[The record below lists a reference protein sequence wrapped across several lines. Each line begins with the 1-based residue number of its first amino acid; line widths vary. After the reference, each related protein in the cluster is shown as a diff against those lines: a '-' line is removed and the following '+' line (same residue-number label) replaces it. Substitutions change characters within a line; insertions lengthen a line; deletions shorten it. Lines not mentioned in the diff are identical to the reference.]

1 MSQRVPEPEETP
13 EGPAYEG
20 RLLARPEDEVVDQG
34 AAFDSRTLVSRR
46 GILSLVGLGAGAV
59 VLAACTSTSGDSTS
73 TATATA
79 TPTATT
85 DPTADPTAEAT
96 EDASAG
102 STTTTAET
110 EGEIPEETNG
120 PYPADGTNG
129 VNVLEESGIVRSDVT
144 TSLDSDTVVPG
155 IPLTMTFN
163 IQDMANGN
171 IPFEGAA
178 LYMWQCDA
186 GGLYSMYSEGA
197 EDETY
202 LRGVQVADAEGN
214 VTFQTIVPGCY
225 AGRWTHI
232 HFEVYPDVDSAVA
245 VENVIATSQLAFP
258 PEMLADVYA
267 LDTYPQSTQ
276 NLAGVGTQIS
286 DDGIF
291 GDGDWSLQVPT
302 ISGDV
307 ETGYIAS
314 LTVGVDTTTEPSAG
328 GGMGS
333 GGPGGE
339 GGPGGGE
346 GGPGGEMPPGD
357 GQS

>member
-1 MSQRVPEPEETP
+1 MSQRVPDPQETP
-13 EGPAYEG
+13 DGPAYEG

-34 AAFDSRTLVSRR
+34 AAFDARTLVSRR
-46 GILSLVGLGAGAV
+46 GVLSLVGLGAGAV
-59 VLAACTSTSGDSTS
+59 VLAACTSTSSNGSGSTV
-73 TATATA
+73 ATT
-79 TPTATT
+79 TPTVDPTEDTLSGATT
-85 DPTADPTAEAT
+85 TGT
-96 EDASAG
+96 
-102 STTTTAET
+102 T

-144 TSLDSDTVVPG
+144 TSLDTGTAVDGV
-155 IPLTMTFN
+155 PLTMTFT
-163 IQDMANGN
+163 IQDMANGS

-186 GGLYSMYSEGA
+186 AGLYSMYSEGA

-202 LRGVQVADAEGN
+202 LRGVQVADADGN

-232 HFEVYPDVDSAVA
+232 HFEVYPDVDSAIS

-267 LDTYPQSTQ
+267 LDAYAGSTE

-302 ISGDV
+302 VSGDV

-328 GGMGS
+328 GGMGN
-333 GGPGGE
+333 
-339 GGPGGGE
+339 GGPGGGAPGGD

-357 GQS
+357 APSGDGQPPQNDQS